1 MKKLFLFIGVLF
13 LFISCQTVPEC
24 QKNFT
29 SDLTMNNHTGLKLE
43 VMLEMR
49 EPDGDYN
56 YGIKL
61 IDVDSYVTYK
71 KVKEGHVRLSAR
83 FYGSE
88 TWDYTKNTY
97 NVRCHDHD
105 FIWRWDFK
113 NEEIILEK

>member
-1 MKKLFLFIGVLF
+1 MKWIFLFIGILF

-29 SDLTMNNHTGLKLE
+29 SDLTMTNKTGVKLE

-49 EPDGDYN
+49 EPDGDYH
-56 YGIKL
+56 YGTRVIE
-61 IDVDSYVTYK
+61 VDSYTTYK
-71 KVKEGHVRLSAR
+71 RVKEGHIRLSGR
-83 FYGSE
+83 VYGTE
-88 TWDYTKNTY
+88 QWFDRETY